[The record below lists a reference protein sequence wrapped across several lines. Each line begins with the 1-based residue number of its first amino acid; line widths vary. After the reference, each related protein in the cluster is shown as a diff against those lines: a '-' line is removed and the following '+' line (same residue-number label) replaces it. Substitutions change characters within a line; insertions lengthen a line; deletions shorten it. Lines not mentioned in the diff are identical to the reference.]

1 MKKQILHQSTT
12 AFRVL
17 YLETD
22 LPVVQSFIRNFG
34 QRVSI
39 IRLKSL
45 DEAMAW
51 LKSGK
56 EADLI
61 IISDQHSG
69 WKFLNALRHDPQ
81 LLPIPVILMTSMLTS
96 QIRQMALHMN
106 VLDIFHVEHDIEG
119 FKHRLDYLIRKKAFQ
134 RGDQASDL
142 PKIPEVRF
150 PFSKRAFDVTV
161 ALSALIL
168 LSPVMLIIAV
178 LIYIDSPGQIFYRSK
193 RVGAGY
199 QIFDMYKFRSM
210 RPNADKMLSALSAL
224 NMYGK
229 PPIDLVEDKVCTLCQ
244 LMGTSCQQPLHL
256 NGTSVCEQEHLR
268 QKKNKATFTK
278 FQQDPRITRLGSF
291 LRKSN
296 LDELP
301 QLINILIGD
310 MSLVGNR
317 PLPLYEAELLTTT
330 DYVQRFAAPA
340 GLTGLWQVSK
350 LVRGQDRIT
359 ETERI
364 QLDILYAKQFSF
376 LTDLRIMLTTVRM
389 IWRQQNV

>member
-1 MKKQILHQSTT
+1 MKMQTLHQPIS

-17 YLETD
+17 YLEID
-22 LPVVQSFIRNFG
+22 LPVAQSFIQNFG

-39 IRLKSL
+39 IPLKSL
-45 DEAMAW
+45 DEATAW

-61 IISDQHSG
+61 VISDQHSG
-69 WKFLNALRHDPQ
+69 WKFLNALRQDPQ

-106 VLDIFHVEHDIEG
+106 VLDIFHVEHDVEG

-142 PKIPEVRF
+142 PKIPVVRL
-150 PFSKRAFDVTV
+150 PFSKRAFDVIV

-168 LSPVMLIIAV
+168 MSPVMLVVAI

-210 RPNADKMLSALSAL
+210 RPNADKMLSTLSAL

-229 PPIDLVEDKVCTLCQ
+229 PPIELIADKLCTLCQ

-268 QKKNKATFTK
+268 QEKNKATFTK

-340 GLTGLWQVSK
+340 GLTGLWQASK

-376 LTDLRIMLTTVRM
+376 LTDLRIMVTTVRM